1 MANVKCFSRLKRT
14 SSLHATTAAC
24 VAKISA
30 PANQGIWAW
39 VSVFGKDATNAEMTR
54 WELRTGTSGGTFVTG
69 AVEGPNRTDPR
80 EATTVQATVTE
91 CTANATNDGTVI
103 DSVLMGSGRQASFQP
118 VYIKAGTSVFVFAD
132 CPTVT
137 TDYDICIKHEE

>member
-1 MANVKCFSRLKRT
+1 MGQRV
-14 SSLHATTAAC
+14 
-24 VAKISA
+24 
-30 PANQGIWAW
+30 
-39 VSVFGKDATNAEMTR
+39 GKDATNAEMTR
-54 WELRTGTSGGTFVTG
+54 WGARTEPRAAHSLPARLRAQTGPT
-69 AVEGPNRTDPR
+69 R

-137 TDYDICIKHEE
+137 TDHDICIKHEE